1 MMKEIRVCLPEKM
14 NLVVGDTFQLFF
26 RGVVEAPDPFCYDIL
41 AVCEKGRNYPRYFEY
56 LPEEEGQH
64 ELTISVYD
72 ADKTLL
78 GQAKTLLCV
87 TAPVSPKKPVNVL
100 CVGDSL
106 TAGGEWPRE
115 AYRRLTSVDG
125 RPKGDGLSNVRFIG
139 TCGDGEVGYEGYGGW
154 RWESYFPA
162 GMGNVWVV
170 CWKHSLGIEDQHSLW
185 KDENGNIWQLET
197 IAAEYLKFT
206 RYLQHEGPMPSV
218 GSKLTPYR
226 NVVHETDVEVESI
239 SQEKKSPFFDEE
251 TKQID
256 FKSYC
261 RKHEYDGI
269 DVVYVFLGSN
279 GRVEA
284 YVAGWDLEQQC
295 TELVKKG
302 KEFVR
307 LLRRDYPNAK
317 VRVMGL
323 LLSSVNGGVG
333 TSYGAQLPCCDDY
346 GTTCFVLALNKAY
359 EAWTKEPEY
368 ADFMEFV
375 NISAQFDVDYNMP
388 SMPKP
393 VNTRSKQMEV
403 IGTNGAHPLE
413 EGYLQIADAVYR
425 DLVHVLKGFCD

>member
-1 MMKEIRVCLPEKM
+1 MKEIRVCLPEKM

-41 AVCEKGRNYPRYFEY
+41 AVCEKGRNFPRYFEF
-56 LPEEEGQH
+56 LPEEPGQH
-64 ELTISVYD
+64 RLTISVYD

-78 GQAKTLLCV
+78 GQAETILDV
-87 TAPVSPKKPVNVL
+87 AEPISPCKPVNVL

-106 TAGGEWPRE
+106 TAGGQWPKE
-115 AYRRLTSVDG
+115 AYRRLTSTDG
-125 RPKGDGLSNVRFIG
+125 EPTGNGLKNIRFIG
-139 TCGDGEVGYEGYGGW
+139 TCGDSEVGYEGYGGW

-162 GMGNVWVV
+162 GVGNVWVV
-170 CWKHSLGIEDQHSLW
+170 CWKNNLGIEDQHSLW

-206 RYLQHEGPMPSV
+206 RYLQHQGAVPAV
-218 GSKLTPYR
+218 GSKLYPYK
-226 NVVHETDVEVESI
+226 NVVHEMIVEIESI
-239 SQEKKSPFFDEE
+239 SQEKKSPFFDEHSG
-251 TKQID
+251 KMD
-256 FKSYC
+256 FQVYC
-261 RKHEYDGI
+261 KDNDFEGV
-269 DVVYVFLGSN
+269 DVVYVCLGSN

-295 TELVKKG
+295 QELVKKG

-307 LLRRDYPNAK
+307 LLRKDYPNAK
-317 VRVMGL
+317 VRIMGL

-346 GTTCFVLALNKAY
+346 GTTRFVMAVNKAY
-359 EAWTKEPEY
+359 EAWTQEPEY
-368 ADFMEFV
+368 RDFCGFV
-375 NISAQFDVDYNMP
+375 NLSAQFDVDYNMP
-388 SMPKP
+388 SMLKP
-393 VNTRSKQMEV
+393 ANTRSRQMEV

-425 DLVHVLKGFCD
+425 DLVHVLRNDV